1 MRHFIMSEGMVIAG
15 ERIPASVGFY
25 LWSDE
30 WSLEVRQQAIAFSL
44 EPPVGD
50 TDQLSVSVDPMN
62 IDDDR

>member
-1 MRHFIMSEGMVIAG
+1 LRHFIMSEGMVIAG

-44 EPPVGD
+44 EPPVGIL
-50 TDQLSVSVDPMN
+50 TS
-62 IDDDR
+62 